1 VHVRQG
7 QPDSRGARLGR
18 ARILEPHA
26 AASSA
31 ACEDPGEGARG
42 HAAQYS
48 AASGRRA
55 AATPAGREGLTSKL
69 QGKHALVTGS
79 TKGIG
84 LGIAR
89 AFVREGARVVINART
104 GEDCAAVAKALGPAA
119 VPIPADLSVADEV
132 QRLARASLAALDD
145 RIDILVNNA
154 GQPRVAPSIDLA
166 EADYRY
172 TMDLNLTAYFLL
184 SQAVARGMLA
194 RGQGAIIMIGS
205 MNGTMPF
212 PQRLAYCVS
221 KAGVN
226 MLTKILAIEWAAAGV
241 RVNCL
246 APGYVTSDLVQRL
259 SAQGILDT
267 QTLAART
274 PMGRLGTPEEM
285 GAAAVFLAS
294 DDASF
299 ITGEVLTADGGW
311 SAYGYV

>member
-1 VHVRQG
+1 M
-7 QPDSRGARLGR
+7 
-18 ARILEPHA
+18 
-26 AASSA
+26 
-31 ACEDPGEGARG
+31 
-42 HAAQYS
+42 
-48 AASGRRA
+48 
-55 AATPAGREGLTSKL
+55 
-69 QGKHALVTGS
+69 
-79 TKGIG
+79 
-84 LGIAR
+84 
-89 AFVREGARVVINART
+89 INART
-104 GEDCAAVAKALGPAA
+104 AADCASMAGALGPAA
-119 VPIPADLSVADEV
+119 IPIPADLSAADEV
-132 QRLARASLAALDD
+132 RRLARESLAALDG
-145 RIDILVNNA
+145 RVDILVNNA
-154 GQPRVAPSIDLA
+154 GQPRVAPSVELA

-184 SQAVARGMLA
+184 AQALAPGMLA
-194 RGQGAIIMIGS
+194 RGRGSIIMVGS
-205 MNGTMPF
+205 INGTMPF

-267 QTLAART
+267 QTLAGRT

-294 DDASF
+294 DDASYV
-299 ITGEVLTADGGW
+299 TGEVLTADGGW

>member
-1 VHVRQG
+1 MHVRQRQSDPRRPG
-7 QPDSRGARLGR
+7 LGGAGLLQPVQRPA
-18 ARILEPHA
+18 AAPHA
-26 AASSA
+26 AAASA
-31 ACEDPGEGARG
+31 APGQRSASAGR
-42 HAAQYS
+42 HAAS
-48 AASGRRA
+48 AA
-55 AATPAGREGLTSKL
+55 PGLERLARLKL
-69 QGKHALVTGS
+69 RGAHAVVTGS

-104 GEDCAAVAKALGPAA
+104 AADCSAVAKELGAGA
-119 VPIPADLSVADEV
+119 VPIAADLSSADEV
-132 QRLARASLAALDD
+132 RRLARESLAALDG
-145 RIDILVNNA
+145 RIDVLVNNA
-154 GQPRVAPSIDLA
+154 GQPRVAPSVELA

-184 SQAVARGMLA
+184 SQALAPGMLERR
-194 RGQGAIIMIGS
+194 RGSIIMIGS
-205 MNGTMPF
+205 INGTMPF

-226 MLTKILAIEWAAAGV
+226 MLTKILAIEWAAGGV

-267 QTLAART
+267 KALAGRT

-285 GAAAVFLAS
+285 GAVAVFLAS
-294 DDASF
+294 DEASF
-299 ITGEVLTADGGW
+299 VTGEVLTADGGW